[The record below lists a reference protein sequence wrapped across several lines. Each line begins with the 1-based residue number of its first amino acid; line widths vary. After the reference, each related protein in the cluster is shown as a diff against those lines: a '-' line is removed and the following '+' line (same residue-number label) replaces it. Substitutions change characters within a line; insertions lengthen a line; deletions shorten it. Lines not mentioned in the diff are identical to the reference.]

1 MAWLELHQS
10 LPTHRKTL
18 AMADALDVQPAH
30 IVGHIA
36 CLWLWALDNAQ
47 DGVLQVS
54 PRLVARAAQWE
65 GDPQAFMDALLAAG
79 FLDHDGRIH
88 DWDEYAG
95 RLLKQRKL
103 TSEWHRARR
112 QMLPIVL
119 DRDGYICQICGEP
132 VLPEE
137 LSLDH
142 VYPKSRGGA
151 HTKENLRVVHR
162 CCNSRKGAR
171 V

>member
-18 AMADALDVQPAH
+18 AMAEDLDMQPAH

-36 CLWLWALDNAQ
+36 CLWLWALDNAP
-47 DGVLQVS
+47 DGRLNVS
-54 PRLVARAAQWE
+54 PRTVARAAQWLGE
-65 GDPQAFMDALLAAG
+65 PDDFYAALKASG
-79 FLDHDGRIH
+79 FVEADGSLH
-88 DWDEYAG
+88 DWAAYAG
-95 RLLKQRKL
+95 RRLDRRKL
-103 TSEWHRARR
+103 SNEWQRARR
-112 QMLPIVL
+112 RVLPIVL
-119 DRDGYICQICGEP
+119 ARDGYICQICGEP
-132 VLPEE
+132 VLLEE

-162 CCNSRKGAR
+162 RCNSRKGAR